1 MKARTLKKKVSTK
14 QAKKNWSHSQNNRN
28 VLSFFFFPFFFIAS
42 RRKAARMDS
51 VERKKKEHC
60 APITMLP
67 QILTKSNRL

>member
-28 VLSFFFFPFFFIAS
+28 VLSFFSPFFFLAS

-51 VERKKKEHC
+51 VERKKKKN
-60 APITMLP
+60 IVR
-67 QILTKSNRL
+67 Q